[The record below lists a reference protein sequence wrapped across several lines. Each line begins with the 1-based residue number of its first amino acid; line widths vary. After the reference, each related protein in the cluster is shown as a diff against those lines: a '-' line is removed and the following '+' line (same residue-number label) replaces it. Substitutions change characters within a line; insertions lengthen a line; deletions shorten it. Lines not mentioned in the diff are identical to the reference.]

1 MVDLVTDHPVG
12 DKRRQVV
19 VGRPHVPV
27 ALRLWL
33 PVAYQILDMG
43 CLRVRVYGDGLWLSG
58 V

>member
-1 MVDLVTDHPVG
+1 MADLVVDHPVG

-27 ALRLWL
+27 ALRLQL
-33 PVAYQILDMG
+33 PVAYRILDMG
-43 CLRVRVYGDGLWLSG
+43 YLCVRVYGDGLWLSG